1 MSRIEDYALLGDL
14 QTAALVSTTGSIDWL
29 CLPKFDSPAC
39 FAALLDTPDAGHWRI
54 APAGAE
60 VCTTRRY
67 VEDTLVLETEWR
79 SHSGTVRV
87 IDFMPPRG
95 HAPDVVRI
103 VEGVHGSVAMH
114 RELRLRF
121 DYGRVMPWVRHH
133 GDRME
138 AIAGPD
144 RVRLRTPVPTQGH
157 ELSTVSDFTVRAG
170 DRIPF
175 VLTWNPSHE
184 PPPKAVDAEDA
195 LRDTLTFWSEWSAS
209 GTPVTGPYRE
219 AIKRSLLTLKA
230 LTYQPTGGIVA
241 AATTSLP
248 EQIGGP
254 RNWDYR
260 YCWLRDSTYTLQ
272 ALISAGYLNE
282 AKAWREWLLRAVAG
296 DPADLQIMYALDG
309 TRRLPEAELPWL
321 AGYENS
327 KPVRTGNAA
336 SDQLQLDVWGETLD
350 GLALARNSG
359 LAATDDAWDLQLALM
374 EHLEG
379 NWDQPDNG
387 LWEMR
392 GARRHFTHSKV
403 MAWVAADR
411 MATAVRT
418 HRELHGP
425 ADRWEALRDTIH
437 ADVLAHGYDADRNT
451 FTQSYD
457 APGLDASLL
466 MIPRVGFLAPDRSPS
481 PGHHRRDPE
490 RAHRGR
496 LRQALRHHQLRRRTH
511 RRRRAVP
518 GLLVLARRR
527 PAPGRPAAPKPPSC
541 SNGSCSS
548 ATTSGCSAKNGTPTP
563 AANSATPPKRSAT
576 SPSSPAPCNCTPAKA
591 TTATNPSPGQARQ
604 RHLSGPDRLA
614 QTVAV
619 GPTVPVFA
627 VASLA
632 RTCIR
637 GACGSCGCG
646 MASRAKSEI
655 TPRRKTRQWVE
666 PPN

>member
-29 CLPKFDSPAC
+29 CLPRFDSPAC
-39 FAALLDTPDAGHWRI
+39 FASLLDTSDAGHWTL
-54 APAGAE
+54 APAGGGA
-60 VCTTRRY
+60 CTTRRY
-67 VEDTLVLETEWR
+67 VGDTLVLETEWR
-79 SHSGTVRV
+79 SHQGTVRV

-95 HAPDVVRI
+95 HDPDVVRI
-103 VEGVHGSVAMH
+103 VEGVHGTVAM
-114 RELRLRF
+114 RSELRLRF
-121 DYGRVMPWVRHH
+121 DYGRVVPWVRHH

-144 RVRLRTPVPTQGH
+144 RVRLRTPAPTQGH

-170 DRIPF
+170 DRVPF
-175 VLTWNPSHE
+175 VLTWSPSHE
-184 PPPKAVDAEDA
+184 PPPRPVDAEDA
-195 LRDTLTFWSEWSAS
+195 LRDTLTFWSEWTAS
-209 GTPVTGPYRE
+209 GTPVHGKYRK
-219 AIKRSLLTLKA
+219 AITRSLLTLKA

-260 YCWLRDSTYTLQ
+260 FCWLRDSTYTLQ
-272 ALISAGYLNE
+272 ALIAAGYLAE

-296 DPADLQIMYALDG
+296 DPAELQIMYGVDG

-327 KPVRTGNAA
+327 APVRTGNAA

-359 LAATDDAWDLQLALM
+359 ITSHDNAWDLQVALM

-379 NWDQPDNG
+379 NWQQPDNG

-418 HRELHGP
+418 HPDLHGP
-425 ADRWEALRDTIH
+425 ADRWEALGDTIR
-437 ADVLAHGYDADRNT
+437 AEVLAHGYDPDRNT

-466 MIPRVGFLAPDRSPS
+466 MIPRVGFLPPTDSRVLGTIAAIQSGLTEDGFVKRYDTVDSDDGLTGGEGLFLACSFWLVDALLLAGRQPEATELFERLLELRNDVGLLSEEW
-481 PGHHRRDPE
+481 DPKAGRQLGNTPQAFSHFPLVTSALQLHAS
-490 RAHRGR
+490 RAHRSNHPI
-496 LRQALRHHQLRRRTH
+496 AHS
-511 RRRRAVP
+511 AV
-518 GLLVLARRR
+518 
-527 PAPGRPAAPKPPSC
+527 
-541 SNGSCSS
+541 
-548 ATTSGCSAKNGTPTP
+548 
-563 AANSATPPKRSAT
+563 
-576 SPSSPAPCNCTPAKA
+576 
-591 TTATNPSPGQARQ
+591 
-604 RHLSGPDRLA
+604 
-614 QTVAV
+614 
-619 GPTVPVFA
+619 
-627 VASLA
+627 
-632 RTCIR
+632 
-637 GACGSCGCG
+637 
-646 MASRAKSEI
+646 
-655 TPRRKTRQWVE
+655 
-666 PPN
+666 